1 MYVPIVMD
9 VVDIINPYIVMGYR
23 LVRSGTRAQNVK
35 TE

>member
-9 VVDIINPYIVMGYR
+9 VVDIINPYMVMR
-23 LVRSGTRAQNVK
+23 ILLIRSGNIALIVK